1 MSEQLLSL
9 LNNGFILASII
20 GLLKLAY
27 VIVNMN
33 FTLKELVKDVNNLQE
48 FVYPKE
54 IGSIKK

>member
-1 MSEQLLSL
+1 MAPEL
-9 LNNGFILASII
+9 LNFLNNAFVLASIV

-33 FTLKELVKDVNNLQE
+33 FTIKELAKDIKNLQD

>member
-1 MSEQLLSL
+1 VSEQLLSL